1 MKGQVM
7 KNGFT
12 LAEVLITLGI
22 IGVIAAMTVPTLIEN
37 TRNKEFQVRL
47 KKAYSEWNQISRR
60 FMDEH
65 EQSIPGFAAENK
77 DPQILLDELNK
88 YSTGTGVKRTS
99 AKPYT
104 QKFSLG
110 GIKLADTNQPCDD
123 TWTRRNY
130 NMSGYFYQI
139 DGLFSVPRNGPR
151 VCIDLN
157 GPDKKPNT
165 LGIDIFSFI
174 FTTDGAVIPEGQ
186 NHADNSISV
195 WWSTGGT
202 QQASIDYCKPGTTAE
217 STLTCAY
224 YAINDKSPTGVG
236 TYWKD
241 YIGKKQYKQQQ

>member
-1 MKGQVM
+1 MK
-7 KNGFT
+7 KGFT
-12 LAEVLITLGI
+12 LAEILITLGI
-22 IGVIAAMTVPTLIEN
+22 IGIVAAMTVPTLMEN

-88 YSTGTGVKRTS
+88 YSTGTGVQRIS

-110 GIKLADTNQPCDD
+110 GIKLANTNQPCDD
-123 TWTRRNY
+123 TWNRRNY

-139 DGLFSVPRNGPR
+139 DGLFSVPKNGPR
-151 VCIDLN
+151 LCIDLN

-174 FTTDGAVIPEGQ
+174 FTTDGTVIPEGQ
-186 NHADNSISV
+186 NHADNSISH
-195 WWSTGGT
+195 WSVGGT
-202 QQASIDYCKPGTTAE
+202 KQASIDYCKPGTTAE